1 MSSSQKKAGGKVETL
16 SKKEKPKINLR
27 KAQQSKPPTLNV
39 PVAKP
44 TNTILPQTGC
54 VWQSLGTPLSLS
66 SFNGLGVRFLY
77 SFLKYLIARQKRLEN
92 LNSSLGVPSA
102 TAHTLLCR
110 HANISETKHPFAVAH
125 GNPMQEFPQGAFR
138 ANEKFGF
145 ELVFTAPTHAGM
157 QNQNFKHS
165 YAVALC
171 LDFDDVPEG
180 SKNPSYRFNEV
191 WIERKEFSR
200 AGPPRS
206 LIMVGLFT
214 DADDLDLQ

>member
-39 PVAKP
+39 PVTKSSKSR
-44 TNTILPQTGC
+44 LPQKGYGIGM
-54 VWQSLGTPLSLS
+54 LEIPLILHSRNGWELLKTS
-66 SFNGLGVRFLY
+66 SNPN
-77 SFLKYLIARQKRLEN
+77 YLIGREKRLED
-92 LNSSLGVPSA
+92 LNSCMGLPCA

-110 HANISETKHPFAVAH
+110 HVTNVETTRERAVAH

-138 ANEKFGF
+138 ANEKVGF
-145 ELVFTAPTHAGM
+145 ELVFTVSTHAGM
-157 QNQNFKHS
+157 QNQIFQQF

-171 LDFDDVPEG
+171 LDFHDVPEG

>member
-1 MSSSQKKAGGKVETL
+1 MSSSQKKAGGKAGNPTPNV
-16 SKKEKPKINLR
+16 PKIKLLR

-77 SFLKYLIARQKRLEN
+77 SFLKDFAGPRLLEED
-92 LNSSLGVPSA
+92 LVYRMVFSITPS
-102 TAHTLLCR
+102 
-110 HANISETKHPFAVAH
+110 HAGTFCLTDDVTTEEGRAVAH

-191 WIERKEFSR
+191 WIERKAFPR
-200 AGPPRS
+200 AGPLRS
-206 LIMVGLFT
+206 LITVGLFD
-214 DADDLDLQ
+214 DADDLDRQ